1 MLGLPSCT
9 SFSLVAESGSYSL
22 VVVLGFSLQY
32 RLLLWSTG
40 SRAQAPWLW
49 HMGLV
54 AAQHVG
60 SFWIRDQTCVF
71 CTGRQILPLS
81 HQGSPGSFSWNALFP
96 RIHCTSPPPP
106 PTIHMCLLANHT
118 PHVRAPA
125 VKNEIFPLTY
135 FCTSYCFHLKYFL
148 IL

>member
-1 MLGLPSCT
+1 MKSLAGWTQARNGVLPHSTTRRRLFPLAFFPVGKHPVLFLYNFMYLFLAVLGLPSCT

-81 HQGSPGSFSWNALFP
+81 HQGSPGSFS
-96 RIHCTSPPPP
+96 
-106 PTIHMCLLANHT
+106 
-118 PHVRAPA
+118 
-125 VKNEIFPLTY
+125 
-135 FCTSYCFHLKYFL
+135 
-148 IL
+148 

>member
-1 MLGLPSCT
+1 MTVFLCWSWNHLSSRDLCSVAAWALCCLACSRFLFFFLINLFLAVLGLPSCT

-81 HQGSPGSFSWNALFP
+81 HQGSPGSFS
-96 RIHCTSPPPP
+96 
-106 PTIHMCLLANHT
+106 
-118 PHVRAPA
+118 
-125 VKNEIFPLTY
+125 
-135 FCTSYCFHLKYFL
+135 
-148 IL
+148 